1 MRSSW
6 QGAKLTDFVDDTI
19 DRHEWHSV
27 NPDVGRVSAFCVT
40 RHEVLVD
47 YGEKNAPNP
56 PYISRCYLK

>member
-19 DRHEWHSV
+19 DRPEWHLV
-27 NPDVGRVSAFCVT
+27 KPDVGRVSAFCIT

-47 YGEKNAPNP
+47 YGAKKRA
-56 PYISRCYLK
+56 